1 MAKQQREK
9 LTIKINRR
17 RDLPPAD
24 DDKVDKLRALPLS
37 ATPVASEPVPTA
49 QVEILDGTLQ
59 HAESLQAQE
68 FHCNMIGHTDSAE
81 SSCSGTAF
89 INLNPMSFRTLCG
102 RKQPECGSI
111 SRSEDESLLQ
121 KSSKKFTATH
131 AVNQRT
137 KAAQREPKQRKKT
150 KVQAD
155 LSAEEDC
162 STIDAPVDEPRL
174 FTVYVQVWATSPDSR
189 KPGGKSTKVSV
200 TKITSKGPF
209 KCDTT
214 SAFFSFKSRVAK
226 ALSCRVSA
234 LPVSKFEWKFE
245 NQAQGAPRKK
255 VADEAGYEAL
265 IDAVKAKRRHEN
277 VVVWLYTPVPK
288 KDEEVWPPWMNH

>member
-24 DDKVDKLRALPLS
+24 DDKVDKLLALPLS
-37 ATPVASEPVPTA
+37 ATPMVSEPVPTA

-68 FHCNMIGHTDSAE
+68 FHCNMIGQTDSAE
-81 SSCSGTAF
+81 SSCEEQDFTAMSDAGAADEPDGVEVEDQWQSDSKESNGKGSGTAF
-89 INLNPMSFRTLCG
+89 INLNLMSFRTLCG
-102 RKQPECGSI
+102 QKQPECSSI

-121 KSSKKFTATH
+121 KSSKK
-131 AVNQRT
+131 RT
-137 KAAQREPKQRKKT
+137 KAAQCEPKQRKKT

-226 ALSCRVSA
+226 ALSCQVSA
-234 LPVSKFEWKFE
+234 LPVLKFKWKFE
-245 NQAQGAPRKK
+245 NQAQG
-255 VADEAGYEAL
+255 
-265 IDAVKAKRRHEN
+265 
-277 VVVWLYTPVPK
+277 TP
-288 KDEEVWPPWMNH
+288 